1 MTFVQTG
8 LQNTGQRLE
17 TILCRVP
24 RAQQEI
30 FQLNVFRGIGQAKL
44 IEDL

>member
-1 MTFVQTG
+1 MTFVQAG
-8 LQNTGQRLE
+8 LQKTSQRLE

-44 IEDL
+44 IENL